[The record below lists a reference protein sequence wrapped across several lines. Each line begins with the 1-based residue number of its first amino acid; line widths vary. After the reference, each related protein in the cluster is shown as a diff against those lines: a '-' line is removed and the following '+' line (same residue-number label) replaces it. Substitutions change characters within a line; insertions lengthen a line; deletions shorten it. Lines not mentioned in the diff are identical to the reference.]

1 MRRRF
6 IALDSCRTIF
16 RTFRESDVASLVL
29 YSEVDVRFYDGFF
42 RCSLETSKGSIL
54 LSDKSFS
61 RLRREVY
68 RLYALR
74 FGLSAD
80 FFSISFNIHD

>member
-1 MRRRF
+1 MRRNF

-16 RTFRESDVASLVL
+16 RRFRESDVSTLVL
-29 YSEVDVRFYDGFF
+29 DSELDVRFYDGFF

-74 FGLSAD
+74 LGLSVA